1 MKYFYSDYI
10 GKSAKYG
17 EKYQLKKNPK
27 QPGWND
33 EIDAFRHCFSQALL
47 TLKFS
52 EGFAKNFGTVYEI
65 QGDILDHQDR
75 NERNMDQ
82 WNNAIGRDVA
92 QEVQKEISGKKLK
105 PQQIEDIVA
114 EKVVK
119 HIKNGDLIT
128 NPKTDRRKYNE
139 KTFKDRIF
147 DIKNRIFHKNEVSM
161 KDLDNPILRDA
172 FLEQALEYEPMPTKE
187 ALDKR
192 VQTGELVYVSEYTR
206 GDGTKVSGYYRSYPN
221 NQTARK
227 SISQMTEREVDELLD
242 ELI

>member
-1 MKYFYSDYI
+1 MKYFYSDYL
-10 GKSAKYG
+10 GKSYKYG
-17 EKYQLKKNPK
+17 EKYNLKKGPVK
-27 QPGWND
+27 SGWND

-52 EGFAKNFGTVYEI
+52 ENFAQKFGTVYEI
-65 QGDILDHQDR
+65 QDDILDHQDP
-75 NERNMDQ
+75 EQRNMDQ
-82 WNNAIGRDVA
+82 WNNAVGRDVA
-92 QEVQKEISGKKLK
+92 QEVQKEISGKKLT
-105 PQQIEDIVA
+105 PQEIEDIVA
-114 EKVVK
+114 EKVYK
-119 HIKNGDLIT
+119 HMKNGDLIT
-128 NPKTDRRKYNE
+128 NPFTDKRKFDE

-161 KDLDNPILRDA
+161 KDLDDPILRDA
-172 FLEQALEYEPMPTKE
+172 FLDQALEYEPMPTKE

-227 SISQMTEREVDELLD
+227 SISQMTDREVNELLD